1 MGLLREDPDPRTW
14 PERAAERRRAL
25 HPAGGAPRLH
35 CSSPLWHGV
44 ETIAR
49 TLVVNGWA
57 TAESGTAEVTVT
69 VDGGDPY
76 PVKAGMRRA
85 GAAGLD
91 PREERSGWG
100 VVLDAEEWGAGPHV
114 LTVTARDER
123 GRATALQRFVQCDR
137 DGLYASWRARRDPAR
152 WRALAT
158 ETVLEKAL
166 PSIAVLL
173 DRGDELAARTAE
185 DRVADN
191 DALAAHGLLDVDL
204 HAVSG
209 TREALE
215 RVVAGEA
222 DYGVLVR
229 AGDVLEPDAP
239 LAIAVTA
246 AITEHPDLLYAD
258 DDLTDGLGH
267 RRAPRFKPQWSPEL
281 LLSTDYVGPF
291 VALGRD
297 AARAALDAEGVP
309 PSCVYDVLLRLLDA
323 DLHVERIPDVLV
335 SLADS
340 APPDDEREAELVR
353 AAVRRRGSSGAV
365 RPLGPGRRRVIWD
378 PPAQPKVSAVVTT
391 GVREDLLVKLL
402 ASVREHTS
410 YDLLEIV
417 VVNSGEGELE
427 LARRWLDGLEHRIV
441 RASGPFN
448 YSAANNLGARTATGE
463 YLLFLNDDVE
473 VLTPLWIERLLGQAQ
488 QPGVG
493 KVGVKLVYPG
503 GHVEHAG
510 VLLGSLAET
519 PRTQLHLQAPG
530 TGGSEHLLELTRNS
544 AAVGTACAMLPAQL
558 FWDLGGFDEDLVTEL
573 NDVDL
578 SLRVWNSGR
587 RVVWTPEVVL
597 THHRRA
603 SRGSD
608 RWPGDVERFRKR
620 WGPLLRSGDPF
631 FNPNLK
637 LRPEHEIADA
647 PPDVE
652 QLWRSLDRS
661 PGTPPWRPAMLTT
674 PRPASPASARAWAPA
689 PDAATS

>member
-1 MGLLREDPDPRTW
+1 MDFIREDPDPRTW
-14 PERAAERRRAL
+14 PERAAERRRAA

-35 CSSPLWHGV
+35 CSLPRWHGV
-44 ETIAR
+44 ETFAR
-49 TLVVNGWA
+49 TLVVSGWA

-76 PVKAGMRRA
+76 PVKAGIRRA
-85 GAAGLD
+85 GAAGLG
-91 PREERSGWG
+91 PREEWSGWG
-100 VVLDAEEWGAGPHV
+100 VVIDAEEWPPGPHV

-123 GRATALQRFVQCDR
+123 GLATTLQRFVQR
-137 DGLYASWRARRDPAR
+137 DHEGLYASWLARRDPAR

-158 ETVLEKAL
+158 DPMPDKAL
-166 PSIAVLL
+166 PRIAVLL
-173 DRGDELAARTAE
+173 DRGDYGTDRTAE
-185 DRVADN
+185 DRGVGAEDVP
-191 DALAAHGLLDVDL
+191 AAHDLLDIDL

-209 TREALE
+209 TAKALE
-215 RVVAGEA
+215 RLLAGEA

-229 AGDVLEPDAP
+229 AGDVLEPDAL

-246 AITEHPDLLYAD
+246 AITGYPDLVYAD
-258 DDLTDGLGH
+258 DDLADGLG
-267 RRAPRFKPQWSPEL
+267 RRRSPRFKPQWSPEL
-281 LLSTDYVGPF
+281 LLSTDYIGPF

-323 DLHVERIPDVLV
+323 DVHVERVPDVLV
-335 SLADS
+335 GLADS
-340 APPDDEREAELVR
+340 APPDDEHEAELVR
-353 AAVRRRGSSGAV
+353 AAVRRRGSSGEV
-365 RPLGPGRRRVIWD
+365 RPLGPGRRRVIWE
-378 PPAQPKVSAVVTT
+378 PTARPKISAVVTT

-402 ASVREHTS
+402 ASMREHTS
-410 YDLLEIV
+410 YDYLEIV

-441 RASGPFN
+441 RAPGPFN
-448 YSAANNLGARTATGE
+448 YSAANNVGARAATGE

-473 VLTPLWIERLLGQAQ
+473 VLTPRWIERLVGQAQ

-493 KVGVKLVYPG
+493 KVGVKLAYPG

-510 VLLGSLAET
+510 VLLGSLTET
-519 PRTQLHLQAPG
+519 PRTQLHLHPPG
-530 TGGSEHLLELTRNS
+530 TAGSEHLLELTRNS

-558 FWDLGGFDEDLVTEL
+558 FWDLGGFDEYLVTEL

-578 SLRVWNSGR
+578 SLRVWNAGR

-597 THHRRA
+597 THHQRA

-608 RWPGDVERFRKR
+608 PWPADVERFGQR
-620 WGPLLRSGDPF
+620 WEPLLRCGDPF

-637 LRPEHEIADA
+637 LVPEHEIADA
-647 PPDVE
+647 PPDAE
-652 QLWRSLDRS
+652 QLRRSLERS
-661 PGTPPWRPAMLTT
+661 PGMPPWLPTMLKTPA
-674 PRPASPASARAWAPA
+674 
-689 PDAATS
+689 

>member
-1 MGLLREDPDPRTW
+1 MDFLREDPDPRTW
-14 PERAAERRRAL
+14 RERAAERGRAM

-35 CSSPLWHGV
+35 CSLPRWHGV
-44 ETIAR
+44 ETFAR
-49 TLVVNGWA
+49 TLVVKGWA

-76 PVKAGMRRA
+76 PVKAGIRRA
-85 GAAGLD
+85 GAAGLG
-91 PREERSGWG
+91 PREEWSGWG
-100 VVLDAEEWGAGPHV
+100 VVIDAEEWPPGPHV

-123 GRATALQRFVQCDR
+123 GLATTLQRFVQR
-137 DGLYASWRARRDPAR
+137 DHEGLYASWRARRDPAR

-158 ETVLEKAL
+158 DPMPEKAL
-166 PSIAVLL
+166 PRIAVLL
-173 DRGDELAARTAE
+173 DRGDDGTARTAE
-185 DRVADN
+185 DRGAAQDMP
-191 DALAAHGLLDVDL
+191 AAHDLLDIDL
-204 HAVSG
+204 HAVTG
-209 TREALE
+209 TAEALE
-215 RVVAGEA
+215 RLLAGEA

-229 AGDVLEPDAP
+229 AGDVLEPDAL

-246 AITEHPDLLYAD
+246 AITGHPDLVYAD
-258 DDLTDGLGH
+258 DDLTDGLG
-267 RRAPRFKPQWSPEL
+267 RRSSPRFKPQWSPEL
-281 LLSTDYVGPF
+281 LLSTDYIGPF
-291 VALGRD
+291 VALGQD
-297 AARAALDAEGVP
+297 AARAALDAEGAP

-323 DLHVERIPDVLV
+323 DLHVERVPDVLV
-335 SLADS
+335 GLAGS
-340 APPDDEREAELVR
+340 APPDDERDAELVL
-353 AAVRRRGSSGAV
+353 AAVRRRGSSGDV
-365 RPLGPGRRRVIWD
+365 RSLGPGRRRVTWE
-378 PPAQPKVSAVVTT
+378 PTARPKISAVVTT

-410 YDLLEIV
+410 YDQLEIV

-441 RASGPFN
+441 RAPGPFN
-448 YSAANNLGARTATGE
+448 YSAANNVGARAATGE

-473 VLTPLWIERLLGQAQ
+473 VLTPRWIERLVGQAQ

-493 KVGVKLVYPG
+493 KVGVKLAYPG

-510 VLLGSLAET
+510 VLLGSLTET
-519 PRTQLHLQAPG
+519 PRTQLHLHPPG
-530 TGGSEHLLELTRNS
+530 TAGSEHLLELTRNS

-558 FWDLGGFDEDLVTEL
+558 FWDLGGFDEYLVTEL

-578 SLRVWNSGR
+578 SLRVWNAGR

-608 RWPGDVERFRKR
+608 RWPGDGERFRQR
-620 WGPLLRSGDPF
+620 WEPLLRSGDPF

-637 LRPEHEIADA
+637 LKPEHEIADA

-652 QLWRSLDRS
+652 QLRRSLERS
-661 PGTPPWRPAMLTT
+661 PGRPPWRSAMVTT
-674 PRPASPASARAWAPA
+674 AKPASPAPARASASAPG
-689 PDAATS
+689 AARS